1 MTNILQIILPAVL
14 LLFGDFV
21 ALSNTGSSDGRFL
34 YQPSV
39 YLQQGKDPSS
49 TLFPV
54 LYKVV
59 NHTGIYFIVKVNF
72 KS

>member
-1 MTNILQIILPAVL
+1 MTNILQIVLPAVL

-34 YQPSV
+34 YQLSI

-49 TLFPV
+49 TFFPV